1 MFASLRIAW
10 RFLKDSKAQTMII
23 ILGIAIGVS
32 VQIFIGLL
40 SKGLETTLLNKF
52 IGNSPHITVYFAKG
66 GMEDWQSKKSKI
78 KAVSKD
84 IDVVSPVAEQQAFIK
99 LTDMKEPA
107 RIRGFIPEDLN
118 KLYGIKSKIYEG
130 KMIEN
135 NGQAL
140 IGRELKERLDLKLGD
155 KLDIVTIDKR
165 NIELTIVGFY
175 DLESAGLNRF
185 WIFTDLK
192 TAQDLIGFGDKI
204 TSIEIGVVNP
214 YLADSLSKKVSD
226 SLNDKDLKV
235 QNWKDE
241 NKLLLSG
248 IIGQKICTV
257 IIQFFVLLAAVLSIV
272 SVLGITVTQKYKQI
286 GILKAMGI
294 RDGSAAFIF
303 LMQAFILGIIGTAL
317 GVGIAMMYIKGFNTY
332 IVTAEG
338 KPVVDIIIDNKFI
351 IVSALIDIAASTLAA
366 FLPAVKT
373 YRLSPVEII
382 KNGN

>member
-1 MFASLRIAW
+1 MFVALRIAW
-10 RFLKDSKAQTMII
+10 KFLRDSKAQTMII

-66 GMEDWQSKKSKI
+66 GMEGWQNKKSKI
-78 KAVSKD
+78 NAVSKD
-84 IDVVSPVAEQQAFIK
+84 IHVVSPVAEQQAFIK
-99 LTDMKEPA
+99 LTDIKEPA
-107 RIRGFIPEDLN
+107 RIRGFIPDDLN
-118 KLYGIKSKIYEG
+118 KLYNIKSKIYEG

-155 KLDIVTIDKR
+155 KLNMVTIDKR

-226 SLNDKDLKV
+226 ALNDKDLKI

-294 RDGSAAFIF
+294 RDSFAAFIF
-303 LMQAFILGIIGTAL
+303 LMQAFILGVIGTAL
-317 GVGIAMMYIKGFNTY
+317 GVGLAMMYIKGFNTY

-351 IVSALIDIAASTLAA
+351 IISSLIDVAASTLAA

-373 YRLSPVEII
+373 YRLSPVQVI
-382 KNGN
+382 KSGN

>member
-1 MFASLRIAW
+1 MFASLKIAW
-10 RFLKDSKAQTMII
+10 RFLKDSKAQTLII

-52 IGNSPHITVYFAKG
+52 IGNSPHITVCFAKG
-66 GMEDWQSKKSKI
+66 GMEDWQNKKSKI
-78 KAVSKD
+78 KDVSKD
-84 IDVVSPVAEQQAFIK
+84 IDVVAPLAEQQAFIK
-99 LTDMKEPA
+99 LTDIKEPT

-118 KLYGIKSKIYEG
+118 KLYDIKSKIYEG

-155 KLDIVTIDKR
+155 KLNIVTIDKR
-165 NIELTIVGFY
+165 NIELTVVGFY

-192 TAQDLIGFGDKI
+192 TAQDLIGFGDKV

-214 YLADSLSKKVSD
+214 YLTDSISKKVSS
-226 SLNDKDLKV
+226 SLNNKDLKV

-294 RDGSAAFIF
+294 RDDSAAFIF
-303 LMQAFILGIIGTAL
+303 LMQAFILGIIGTVL
-317 GVGIAMMYIKGFNTY
+317 GAELAMVYIKSFNTY

-338 KPVVDIIIDNKFI
+338 KPVVDIVIDNKFI
-351 IVSALIDIAASTLAA
+351 IVSSLIDIVASTLAA

-382 KNGN
+382 KSGN

>member
-66 GMEDWQSKKSKI
+66 GIEDWQSKKSKI

-84 IDVVSPVAEQQAFIK
+84 IDVVAPVAEQQAFIK
-99 LTDMKEPA
+99 LTDIKEPA

-118 KLYGIKSKIYEG
+118 KLYGIKSKVYEG

-155 KLDIVTIDKR
+155 KLSIVTIDKK

-192 TAQDLIGFGDKI
+192 TAQDLVGFGDKV
-204 TSIEIGVVNP
+204 TSIEIGIVNP
-214 YLADSLSKKVSD
+214 YLADSLSKKVSS

-317 GVGIAMMYIKGFNTY
+317 GVGLAMMYIKGFNTY

-338 KPVVDIIIDNKFI
+338 KPVVDIVIDNKFI
-351 IVSALIDIAASTLAA
+351 IVSGLIDIAASTLAA

-382 KNGN
+382 KSGN

>member
-99 LTDMKEPA
+99 LTDIKEPA

-118 KLYGIKSKIYEG
+118 KLYDIKSKIYEG

-140 IGRELKERLDLKLGD
+140 IGKELKERLDLKLGD
-155 KLDIVTIDKR
+155 KLNIVTIDKR

-192 TAQDLIGFGDKI
+192 TAQDLIGFGDKV

-214 YLADSLSKKVSD
+214 YLADSLSKKVSN
-226 SLNDKDLKV
+226 SLNDKDIKV

-317 GVGIAMMYIKGFNTY
+317 GVGLAMMYIKGFNTY

-338 KPVVDIIIDNKFI
+338 KPVVDIVIDNKFI
-351 IVSALIDIAASTLAA
+351 IVSALIDAAASTLAA